1 DDGKISIT
9 ETNSSISTVIK
20 ETSNSQKDLE
30 LISNRVDELHQSA
43 SRIDNLVSSVKSI
56 SNKTNLLALNAAI
69 EAARVGEFGRGFA
82 VVADEI
88 RTLANQSQLS
98 VEQITKQLG
107 YIRSEVENMNTSFHN
122 MDKSFE
128 QNSLAVNVV

>member
-20 ETSNSQKDLE
+20 ETSNSQTDLE
-30 LISNRVDELHQSA
+30 LISKRVDELHQST

-69 EAARVGEFGRGFA
+69 EAARAGEFGRGFA

-107 YIRSEVENMNTSFHN
+107 YIRSE
-122 MDKSFE
+122 
-128 QNSLAVNVV
+128 